1 MERSGDVVSSWEL
14 GRQYGVV
21 DADGRRPDPEVLW
34 EKIASSFPGFQ
45 EGFRREMR
53 WLDRLA
59 RRAER
64 YAGEASRRRARG
76 KGPAKEA

>member
-1 MERSGDVVSSWEL
+1 L
-14 GRQYGVV
+14 H
-21 DADGRRPDPEVLW
+21 P
-34 EKIASSFPGFQ
+34 SSFPGFQ

-64 YAGEASRRRARG
+64 YAGGATPGRAKARAS
-76 KGPAKEA
+76 AKNG